1 MPDWRRIVQ
10 NRLAGAGFEGPVE
23 SEISDELAFHLER
36 RYAQLTAAGMPD
48 TDARAAVL
56 DEIDGRDWIEAAR
69 SLRRSRPASIVIGEP
84 SRKRGIMSVLFHDF
98 KVAWRAMI
106 ARPAFSLMVIGM
118 LALGIAGNAAI
129 FSLFNGLFLRPFPF
143 PHPERLADVDET
155 APQWNLEFTG
165 VSNFDQDL
173 WRKSTQAFE
182 GIAFFTGGGGNMSG
196 EGAVQRVRGAQ
207 VTWNLLDVLGL
218 KPALGRTFTE
228 ADDKPGT
235 PDILMVSNRLWQSA
249 FQADRGIV
257 GRVLK
262 INERPYTVVGV
273 LPPEA
278 VLPDQADVWSPL
290 RPDLT
295 QGSGWYLS
303 GIGRLRP
310 GVTVQQAQADLQRIH
325 QNAAAIPRFNHIPG
339 ITSPTIRP
347 LRDRYLGSVRTA
359 GRVLLVAV
367 GAVLLIAC
375 VNIAALMLVR
385 GAARAREI
393 AIRTAVGASRGRIV
407 AQLMSESLLMAGL
420 AGIVGVLAGAGLL
433 KAATPLMPANLP
445 RWVTFEF
452 DWRFALFCLAIT
464 GTATVLFALLPAIQA
479 SGVPARAAM
488 QEGGRTWGSRR
499 HTFTLRA
506 LVVVEVALAL
516 AVLVAAGLV
525 LQGFRAVSRV
535 DPGFRAEGVL
545 TFTVSLP
552 AARYPNDKP
561 QLRLGF
567 FDRLITELRALPGVQ
582 SAAATTAPPLGGHW
596 GNFFEAEG
604 ARKLGPN
611 EKNPVVLQ
619 VVVTPGY
626 LGLLGIK
633 QLGGRDYT
641 DADEGN
647 KVNIVNESFVRQY
660 WPDVKQPG
668 EAVGRRIR
676 NGSDSPWRTIVG
688 VVGDEKHYGMDEPMK
703 PAVYLAYRDVT
714 RNTMTLVM
722 RTGGEPETLTAP
734 AREVLRR
741 LDPEL
746 PMFDVRI
753 LGNRVRESLWVRRGS
768 AWLFTAFAAVALLLA
783 GAGIYGVVSYTVSRR
798 RHEIGIRMA
807 LGARPERVLG
817 EVIRG
822 GMAIVAVGAVLG
834 IAAAWLASRL
844 LGTLLFGVSPRDPVI
859 YVVVALGILL
869 VGLMAN
875 LVPAR
880 RAASLDPMRVLRS
893 D

>member
-10 NRLAGAGFEGPVE
+10 NRLAEAGFEGPIE
-23 SEISDELAFHLER
+23 AEISDEFAFHLER
-36 RYAQLTAAGMPD
+36 RYAELTATGMPE
-48 TDARAAVL
+48 TDARAVVL

-69 SLRRSRPASIVIGEP
+69 NLRRVRPAAVVLGEP
-84 SRKRGIMSVLFHDF
+84 RRKRGIMTGLSHDL
-98 KVAWRAMI
+98 KVAWRAMV
-106 ARPAFSLMVIGM
+106 ARPTFSLMVIGM

-143 PHPERLADVDET
+143 SNPERLADVDET

-165 VSNFDQDL
+165 VSNHDQDL

-182 GIAFFTGGGGNMSG
+182 SIAFFTGGGGNLSG
-196 EGAVQRVRGAQ
+196 EGSVQRVRGAQ

-218 KPALGRTFTE
+218 KPALGRSFTE

-235 PDILMVSNRLWQSA
+235 PDILMLSNRLWRAA
-249 FQADRGIV
+249 FQADRGVV

-262 INERPYTVVGV
+262 LNERPFTVVGV

-278 VLPDQADVWSPL
+278 VLPDQADVWAPL
-290 RPDLT
+290 RADLT

-310 GVTVQQAQADLQRIH
+310 GVTMQQAQADLLRVH
-325 QNAAAIPRFNHIPG
+325 RNAPSNGQFNHLPD
-339 ITSPTIRP
+339 ITSPTVRP
-347 LRDRYLGSVRTA
+347 LRDRYLGNVRTA

-385 GAARAREI
+385 GSARAREI

-407 AQLMSESLLMAGL
+407 AQLMSESLLLAAF

-433 KAATPLMPANLP
+433 KAMARLMPENLP
-445 RWVTFEF
+445 RWVTFQF
-452 DWRFALFCLAIT
+452 DFRFALFCLAIT
-464 GTATVLFALLPAIQA
+464 GTAAVLFALLPAIQA
-479 SGVPARAAM
+479 SGVSAKDAM
-488 QEGGRTWGSRR
+488 QEGGRTSGSRR
-499 HTFTLRA
+499 HTFTLRG
-506 LVVVEVALAL
+506 LVAAEVALAL

-535 DPGFRAEGVL
+535 DPGFRADGVL

-552 AARYPNDKP
+552 AARYSAEK
-561 QLRLGF
+561 LRVGF
-567 FDRLITELRALPGVQ
+567 LDRLVAELRTLPAVQ
-582 SAAATTAPPLGGHW
+582 SAAATSAPPLGGHW
-596 GNFFEAEG
+596 GNFYQAEG
-604 ARKLGPN
+604 SRPLGPN

-626 LGLLGIK
+626 LGLLGVK

-641 DADEGN
+641 QADEGN
-647 KVNIVNESFVRQY
+647 KVTIVNESFVKQY
-660 WPDVKQPG
+660 WPEVKQAG

-676 NGSDSPWRTIVG
+676 PGSNSPWRTIAG

-703 PAVYLAYRDVT
+703 PAVYLAYRDVP
-714 RNTMTLVM
+714 RNTMTLVL
-722 RTGGEPETLTAP
+722 RTGGEPEALTSS

-746 PMFDVRI
+746 PMFDVRV
-753 LGNRVRESLWVRRGS
+753 LSNRLRDSLWVRRGS
-768 AWLFTAFAAVALLLA
+768 AWLFGSFAIVALLLA
-783 GAGIYGVVSYTVSRR
+783 GAGIYGVVSYTVSQR

-822 GMAIVAVGAVLG
+822 GMTIVAIGAVLG
-834 IAAAWLASRL
+834 LAIAWLASHL

-859 YVVVALGILL
+859 YLGVALGILL
-869 VGLMAN
+869 IGFLAN

-880 RAASLDPMRVLRS
+880 RAASMDPMRVLRS
-893 D
+893 E

>member
-10 NRLAGAGFEGPVE
+10 NRLAEAGFEGPIE

-36 RYAQLTAAGMPD
+36 RYAELMAAGMPER
-48 TDARAAVL
+48 DARAVVL

-69 SLRRSRPASIVIGEP
+69 SLRRVRPAAVVIGEP
-84 SRKRGIMSVLFHDF
+84 RRKRGIMGGFFQDL
-98 KVAWRAMI
+98 KVAWRTMV

-118 LALGIAGNAAI
+118 LSLGIAGNAAI

-143 PHPERLADVDET
+143 PNPERLADVDET

-165 VSNFDQDL
+165 VSNYDQDL

-182 GIAFFTGGGGNMSG
+182 GIAFFTGGGGNLSG
-196 EGAVQRVRGAQ
+196 EGSVQRVRGAQ

-218 KPALGRTFTE
+218 KPALGRGFTE

-235 PDILMVSNRLWQSA
+235 PDILMVSNGLWRSA
-249 FQADRGIV
+249 FHADPGIV

-262 INERPYTVVGV
+262 INERPFTVVGV

-290 RPDLT
+290 RADLT

-310 GVTVQQAQADLQRIH
+310 GVTMQQAQADLLRAH
-325 QNAAAIPRFNHIPG
+325 KNAPTNSRFQHIPD
-339 ITSPTIRP
+339 ITSPTVRP
-347 LRDRYLGSVRTA
+347 LRDRYLGNVRTA

-385 GAARAREI
+385 GSARAREI

-407 AQLMSESLLMAGL
+407 AQLMSESLLMAGI
-420 AGIVGVLAGAGLL
+420 AGIVGVLGGAGLL
-433 KAATPLMPANLP
+433 KAVAPLMPENLP
-445 RWVTFEF
+445 RWVTFQF
-452 DWRFALFCLAIT
+452 DVRFALFCLAIT
-464 GTATVLFALLPAIQA
+464 GAAAVLFALLPAIQA
-479 SGVPARAAM
+479 SGVPARDAM
-488 QEGGRTWGSRR
+488 QEGGRTSGSRR
-499 HTFTLRA
+499 HTFTLRG
-506 LVVVEVALAL
+506 LVAAEVALAL

-545 TFTVSLP
+545 TFTVALP

-561 QLRLGF
+561 QLRVGF
-567 FDRLITELRALPGVQ
+567 FDRLIAELRTIPGVQ

-596 GNFFEAEG
+596 GNFYQAEG
-604 ARKLGPN
+604 SRPLGPN
-611 EKNPVVLQ
+611 ESNPVVLQ

-626 LGLLGIK
+626 LGLLGVK
-633 QLGGRDYT
+633 QLAGRDYT

-647 KVNIVNESFVRQY
+647 KVNIVNESFVKQY
-660 WPDVKQPG
+660 WPELKQAG

-676 NGSDSPWRTIVG
+676 PGSNAPWRTIAG
-688 VVGDEKHYGMDEPMK
+688 VVGDEKHYGMDQPMK

-714 RNTMTLVM
+714 RNTMTLAI
-722 RTGGEPETLTAP
+722 RTSGEPEALTGS

-741 LDPEL
+741 LDSEL
-746 PMFDVRI
+746 PMFDVRV
-753 LGNRVRESLWVRRGS
+753 LSNRVRDSLWVRRGS
-768 AWLFTAFAAVALLLA
+768 AWLFGSFAVVALLLA
-783 GAGIYGVVSYTVSRR
+783 GAGIYGVVSYSVSQR

-817 EVIRG
+817 EIIRG
-822 GMAIVAVGAVLG
+822 GMTIVAVGAVLG
-834 IAAAWLASRL
+834 VAIAWLAANM

-859 YVVVALGILL
+859 YLVVAFGILL
-869 VGLMAN
+869 VGFLAN
-875 LVPAR
+875 LLPAR
-880 RAASLDPMRVLRS
+880 RAASMDPMRVLRS
-893 D
+893 E

>member
-1 MPDWRRIVQ
+1 MP
-10 NRLAGAGFEGPVE
+10 
-23 SEISDELAFHLER
+23 ER
-36 RYAQLTAAGMPD
+36 
-48 TDARAAVL
+48 DARAVVL

-69 SLRRSRPASIVIGEP
+69 NLRRARPAAVVIGVP
-84 SRKRGIMSVLFHDF
+84 RRRRGIMTGLSQDL
-98 KVAWRAMI
+98 KVAWRTMV

-143 PHPERLADVDET
+143 PNPERLADVDET

-165 VSNFDQDL
+165 VSNHDQDL

-182 GIAFFTGGGGNMSG
+182 GIAFFTGGGGNLSG
-196 EGAVQRVRGAQ
+196 EGSVQRIRGAQ

-218 KPALGRTFTE
+218 KPALGRSFTE
-228 ADDKPGT
+228 ADDKPGA
-235 PDILMVSNRLWQSA
+235 PDILMLSNRIWRSA
-249 FQADRGIV
+249 FQGDPGIV

-278 VLPDQADVWSPL
+278 VLPDQADVWTTL
-290 RPDLT
+290 RADLT

-310 GVTVQQAQADLQRIH
+310 GVTMQQAQADLLRAH
-325 QNAAAIPRFNHIPG
+325 RSSPSNGRFNHLPE
-339 ITSPTIRP
+339 ITSPTVRP
-347 LRDRYLGSVRTA
+347 LRDRYLGNVRTA

-393 AIRTAVGASRGRIV
+393 AIRTAIGASRGRIV
-407 AQLMSESLLMAGL
+407 AQLMSESLLMAAL
-420 AGIVGVLAGAGLL
+420 AGVLGVLAGAGLL
-433 KAATPLMPANLP
+433 KAMARLMPENLP

-452 DWRFALFCLAIT
+452 DFRFALFCLAIT
-464 GTATVLFALLPAIQA
+464 GTAAALFALLPAIQA
-479 SGVPARAAM
+479 SGVAAKEAM
-488 QEGGRTWGSRR
+488 QAGGRASGSRR
-499 HTFTLRA
+499 QIFTLRG
-506 LVVVEVALAL
+506 LVAAEVALAL

-552 AARYPNDKP
+552 ATRYPNDKP
-561 QLRLGF
+561 QLRLAF
-567 FDRLITELRALPGVQ
+567 FDRLIAELRTLPGVQ

-596 GNFFEAEG
+596 GNFYQAEG
-604 ARKLGPN
+604 SRPLGPN

-626 LGLLGIK
+626 LGLLGVK
-633 QLGGRDYT
+633 QLAGRDYT
-641 DADEGN
+641 DADAGN
-647 KVNIVNESFVRQY
+647 TVGIVNESFVKQY
-660 WPDVKQPG
+660 WPELKQPG
-668 EAVGRRIR
+668 DAVGRRIR
-676 NGSDSPWRTIVG
+676 SGNSAWRTIAG
-688 VVGDEKHYGMDEPMK
+688 VVGDEKHYGLDEPMK

-714 RNTMTLVM
+714 RNTMTLAV
-722 RTGGEPETLTAP
+722 RASGEPEALTGA

-746 PMFDVRI
+746 PMFDVRV
-753 LGNRVRESLWVRRGS
+753 LANRVRESLWVRRGS
-768 AWLFTAFAAVALLLA
+768 AWLFGSFALVALLLA
-783 GAGIYGVVSYTVSRR
+783 GAGIYGVVSYSVSQR

-817 EVIRG
+817 EVLRG
-822 GMAIVAVGAVLG
+822 GMTIVAIGAVLG
-834 IAAAWLASRL
+834 LAIAWLTGRL

-859 YVVVALGILL
+859 YLVVAFGILL
-869 VGLMAN
+869 IGFLAN

-880 RAASLDPMRVLRS
+880 RAASMDPMRVLRS
-893 D
+893 E